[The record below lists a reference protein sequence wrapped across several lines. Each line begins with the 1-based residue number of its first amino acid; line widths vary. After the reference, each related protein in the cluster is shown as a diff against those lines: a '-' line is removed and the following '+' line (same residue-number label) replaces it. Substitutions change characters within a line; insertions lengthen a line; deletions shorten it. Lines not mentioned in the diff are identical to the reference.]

1 MTKLWDDEAWEDF
14 EYWTQADRTTLK
26 RILRLLQDIERNG
39 YQGIGNP
46 EPLRGDWSGFW
57 SRRIDD
63 KNRLVYRIRE
73 GRVEI
78 AQCGS
83 HYRDK

>member
-14 EYWTQADRTTLK
+14 TYWMQEDRTTLK

-39 YQGIGNP
+39 YQGIGKP
-46 EPLRGDWSGFW
+46 EPLKGDWSGFW

-63 KNRLVYRIRE
+63 KNRLVYRI
-73 GRVEI
+73 
-78 AQCGS
+78 
-83 HYRDK
+83 

>member
-14 EYWTQADRTTLK
+14 EYWTQEDRTTLK

-39 YQGIGNP
+39 YQGIGKP